1 MCWTPKPKGTLWT
14 LTKAQTKTSK
24 TLLNHLVCH
33 LRRQLKQNHPI
44 SILAQASNHIVIP
57 SHQHLHLRIPITI
70 TTVTISLLF
79 NPWVLW
85 ITTIIISSS
94 NSKVAV
100 VAIIISLWATI
111 STIILRISLRFYN
124 NPPQQQQEQHPLSNS
139 SSNFCNNPPQR
150 QFSPPWRHS
159 SNLQQIPTLT
169 PQLLLISIWIII
181 NSSRFLLLMV
191 LHCSIRP
198 IQHCTLTI
206 TTTTMRV

>member
-57 SHQHLHLRIPITI
+57 SHQHLHLHIPITI

-85 ITTIIISSS
+85 IATIIISSS

-124 NPPQQQQEQHPLSNS
+124 NPPQQQQEQHLLSNS
-139 SSNFCNNPPQR
+139 SSNFCNNPLQR

-198 IQHCTLTI
+198 IQHCTLT